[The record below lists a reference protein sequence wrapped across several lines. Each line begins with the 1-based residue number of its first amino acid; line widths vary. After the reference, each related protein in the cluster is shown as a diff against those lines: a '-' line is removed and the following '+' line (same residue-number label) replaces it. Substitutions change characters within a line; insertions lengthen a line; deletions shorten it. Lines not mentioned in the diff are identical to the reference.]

1 MPDQS
6 SEDTLL
12 LVDPDLDF
20 LDWSTKHLSAKNLR
34 VLRCDNAAN
43 AVKVIEKTPVSVVVA
58 AMELE
63 PFDGMELLGR
73 ILQQSPQTLVILT
86 AGFPTTGQII
96 EATQR
101 GAHDVLRKESL
112 AFELRPVVESALQTQ
127 DDRRS
132 AGQPDAEMPKHDGRV
147 KMIGISRALQ
157 EVFKLV
163 GRVARS
169 DAPVLIAGESGTGKE
184 LVAKAVHEYSPR
196 RQKEMITINCGAIPE
211 NLLESE
217 LFGHEKGSF
226 TGAIARRAGRFEQ
239 ADGGTLFLD
248 EIGDMPLSIQVKL
261 LRVLQD
267 GSFSRVGA
275 NETLTTDVRI
285 VAATHKNLTDEVA
298 AGRFREDLYYRLNVV
313 EIKIPALRERMEDI
327 PLLAEYFLQRI
338 TRKNG
343 MARIRISAEAI
354 TTLQSHHW
362 PGNVRELENTIAR
375 ACALASSQILLPADI
390 PLASAPRK
398 SAAGL
403 HGGARPVDQRRPFR
417 RGSPRMAERRNRRP
431 DSRTRGRRSQGS
443 LQHAQ
448 PADRGFTQTA
458 CPTRSDMLH
467 IVEHPL
473 IADELTRLRDPACP
487 SPEFRQRVRRIASL
501 MVPAGHREFRN
512 HGRAVQHAA
521 GNHRGG
527 EIDPWCHPGADFA
540 RRIGISRW
548 ISRPDPPRVRRP
560 HRPGAE

>member
-1 MPDQS
+1 MSETTQ
-6 SEDTLL
+6 EDTLL

-20 LDWSTKHLSAKNLR
+20 LDWATKHLFAKNLKI
-34 VLRCDNAAN
+34 LRCDNAAN
-43 AVKVIEKTPVSVVVA
+43 AVKVVEKTPVGVVVA

-73 ILQQSPQTLVILT
+73 ILQHSPNTMVILT
-86 AGFPTTGQII
+86 AGFPSTGQII

-112 AFELRPVVESALQTQ
+112 AFELRTVVESALQMREE
-127 DDRRS
+127 RRS
-132 AGQPDAEMPKHDGRV
+132 AGKPAAELPKNDGRV

-157 EVFKLV
+157 GVFKMV

-196 RQKEMITINCGAIPE
+196 HHKEMITINCGAIPE

-267 GSFSRVGA
+267 GSFSRVGS
-275 NETLTTDVRI
+275 NENLTTDVRI
-285 VAATHKNLTDEVA
+285 IAATHKNLAEEVA

-313 EIKIPALRERMEDI
+313 EIRIPALRERIEDI
-327 PLLAEYFLQRI
+327 PLLAEFFLQRI

-343 MARIRISAEAI
+343 MARIRLTAEAVNL
-354 TTLQSHHW
+354 LQTHSW

-375 ACALASSQILLPADI
+375 ACALATSNILLPADI
-390 PLASAPRK
+390 PLASIPGKSPAQLSNALDQLINLAPTDDELLTWANREIAGRIVERADGDLK
-398 SAAGL
+398 KAALSLHLSVAGL
-403 HGGARPVDQRRPFR
+403 
-417 RGSPRMAERRNRRP
+417 
-431 DSRTRGRRSQGS
+431 
-443 LQHAQ
+443 
-448 PADRGFTQTA
+448 
-458 CPTRSDMLH
+458 
-467 IVEHPL
+467 
-473 IADELTRLRDPACP
+473 RD
-487 SPEFRQRVRRIASL
+487 IL
-501 MVPAGHREFRN
+501 KN
-512 HGRAVQHAA
+512 
-521 GNHRGG
+521 
-527 EIDPWCHPGADFA
+527 
-540 RRIGISRW
+540 
-548 ISRPDPPRVRRP
+548 
-560 HRPGAE
+560 

>member
-1 MPDQS
+1 MSGAPL
-6 SEDTLL
+6 EDTLL

-20 LDWSTKHLSAKNLR
+20 LDWATKHLFANNLR
-34 VLRCDNAAN
+34 VLRCDNASN
-43 AVKVIEKTPVSVVVA
+43 ALKVIEKTEVSVIVA

-73 ILQQSPQTLVILT
+73 IMHQSPKTLVILT

-112 AFELRPVVESALQTQ
+112 AFELRPIVESALQIQ

-169 DAPVLIAGESGTGKE
+169 DAPVLITGESGTGKE

-248 EIGDMPLSIQVKL
+248 EIGDMPLAIQVKL

-267 GSFSRVGA
+267 GSFSRVGS
-275 NETLTTDVRI
+275 NDTITTDVRI
-285 VAATHKNLTDEVA
+285 VAATHKNLLEEVA
-298 AGRFREDLYYRLNVV
+298 DGRFREDLYYRLNVV
-313 EIKIPALRERMEDI
+313 EIKIPALRDRMEDI
-327 PLLAEYFLQRI
+327 PILTEYFLQRI

-375 ACALASSQILLPADI
+375 ACALATSQILLPADI
-390 PLASAPRK
+390 PLASSPRK
-398 SAAGL
+398 SPAGFAA
-403 HGGARPVDQRRPFR
+403 AIDQVINDAPS
-417 RGSPRMAERRNRRP
+417 GT
-431 DSRTRGRRSQGS
+431 D
-443 LQHAQ
+443 
-448 PADRGFTQTA
+448 
-458 CPTRSDMLH
+458 
-467 IVEHPL
+467 L
-473 IADELTRLRDPACP
+473 IAWLSSEIAGRVLERAGGDLKEASIALNIPLAELRKLLAQK
-487 SPEFRQRVRRIASL
+487 S
-501 MVPAGHREFRN
+501 
-512 HGRAVQHAA
+512 
-521 GNHRGG
+521 
-527 EIDPWCHPGADFA
+527 
-540 RRIGISRW
+540 
-548 ISRPDPPRVRRP
+548 
-560 HRPGAE
+560 

>member
-1 MPDQS
+1 VPSGFPLLDFPAFAMPEQS
-6 SEDTLL
+6 TEETLL

-20 LDWSTKHLSAKNLR
+20 LDWATKHLSAKDLR
-34 VLRCDNAAN
+34 VLRCDNAAK
-43 AVKVIEKTPVSVVVA
+43 AIKVIEKTTVSVVVA
-58 AMELE
+58 AMDME

-73 ILQQSPQTLVILT
+73 IMQQSPQTLVVLT

-127 DDRRS
+127 EDRRS
-132 AGQPDAEMPKHDGRV
+132 ADQPAAEMPKHDGRV
-147 KMIGISRALQ
+147 KMIGISRVLQ

-275 NETLTTDVRI
+275 NETLTTDVRV
-285 VAATHKNLTDEVA
+285 VAATHKNLVEEVA

-313 EIKIPALRERMEDI
+313 EIKIPALRERLEDI

-354 TTLQSHHW
+354 ATLQTHHW

-375 ACALASSQILLPADI
+375 ACALASSSILLPADI
-390 PLASAPRK
+390 PLASSPRK
-398 SAAGL
+398 A
-403 HGGARPVDQRRPFR
+403 
-417 RGSPRMAERRNRRP
+417 
-431 DSRTRGRRSQGS
+431 
-443 LQHAQ
+443 
-448 PADRGFTQTA
+448 
-458 CPTRSDMLH
+458 
-467 IVEHPL
+467 
-473 IADELTRLRDPACP
+473 
-487 SPEFRQRVRRIASL
+487 
-501 MVPAGHREFRN
+501 PAGFATALDQLIN
-512 HGRAVQHAA
+512 AA
-521 GNHRGG
+521 PT
-527 EIDPWCHPGADFA
+527 DTDLLD
-540 RRIGISRW
+540 W
-548 ISRPDPPRVRRP
+548 ISHEITKRILERADGDLKQASNAMHLPLTELRKLLASKD
-560 HRPGAE
+560 

>member
-1 MPDQS
+1 MPENS
-6 SEDTLL
+6 TEDTLL

-20 LDWSTKHLSAKNLR
+20 LDWATKHLSAKNLR

-43 AVKVIEKTPVSVVVA
+43 AIKVIEKTAVSVVVA
-58 AMELE
+58 AMDME

-73 ILQQSPQTLVILT
+73 IMQQSPHTLVVLT

-132 AGQPDAEMPKHDGRV
+132 ADQPVAELPKHDGRV

-285 VAATHKNLTDEVA
+285 VAATHKNLAEEVA

-313 EIKIPALRERMEDI
+313 EIKIPALRERLEDI

-338 TRKNG
+338 TKKNG
-343 MARIRISAEAI
+343 MARIRISAEA
-354 TTLQSHHW
+354 TATLQAHNW

-375 ACALASSQILLPADI
+375 ACALASSSILLPADI

-398 SAAGL
+398 AS
-403 HGGARPVDQRRPFR
+403 V
-417 RGSPRMAERRNRRP
+417 
-431 DSRTRGRRSQGS
+431 
-443 LQHAQ
+443 
-448 PADRGFTQTA
+448 GFTTA
-458 CPTRSDMLH
+458 MDQLINAAPTDTDLLEWLNSEIAKRILERADGDLKEASKTLNL
-467 IVEHPL
+467 P
-473 IADELTRLRDPACP
+473 IADLRKLLSQKD
-487 SPEFRQRVRRIASL
+487 
-501 MVPAGHREFRN
+501 
-512 HGRAVQHAA
+512 
-521 GNHRGG
+521 
-527 EIDPWCHPGADFA
+527 
-540 RRIGISRW
+540 
-548 ISRPDPPRVRRP
+548 
-560 HRPGAE
+560 

>member
-1 MPDQS
+1 MMPDTP

-20 LDWSTKHLSAKNLR
+20 LNWATKHLAAKNLR
-34 VLRCDNAAN
+34 VLRCDNPAN
-43 AVKVIEKTPVSVVVA
+43 ALKVIEKTSVSVVVA
-58 AMELE
+58 AMDMV
-63 PFDGMELLGR
+63 PVDGMELLGR
-73 ILQQSPQTLVILT
+73 ILQQSPQTLVVLT

-112 AFELRPVVESALQTQ
+112 AFELRPVVESALQSQ
-127 DDRRS
+127 EARRS
-132 AGQPDAEMPKHDGRV
+132 ADQPTAELPKHDGRV

-196 RQKEMITINCGAIPE
+196 KQREMITINCGAIPE

-267 GSFSRVGA
+267 GSFSRIGS

-285 VAATHKNLTDEVA
+285 VAATHKNLVNEVT

-313 EIKIPALRERMEDI
+313 EIKIPALRERREDI
-327 PLLAEYFLQRI
+327 PLLAEFFLQRI

-343 MARIRISAEAI
+343 MARIRISAEAVAI
-354 TTLQSHHW
+354 LQVHHW

-375 ACALASSQILLPADI
+375 ACALATSNILLPADI
-390 PLASAPRK
+390 PLASSPRK
-398 SAAGL
+398 LLVGFPNTLDQLINAA
-403 HGGARPVDQRRPFR
+403 
-417 RGSPRMAERRNRRP
+417 
-431 DSRTRGRRSQGS
+431 
-443 LQHAQ
+443 
-448 PADRGFTQTA
+448 PADSDLLGWINSEIAKRILE
-458 CPTRSDMLH
+458 RSDGDLKEASK
-467 IVEHPL
+467 ILNVP
-473 IADELTRLRDPACP
+473 ITDLR
-487 SPEFRQRVRRIASL
+487 SLLASK
-501 MVPAGHREFRN
+501 
-512 HGRAVQHAA
+512 
-521 GNHRGG
+521 
-527 EIDPWCHPGADFA
+527 
-540 RRIGISRW
+540 S
-548 ISRPDPPRVRRP
+548 
-560 HRPGAE
+560 

>member
-1 MPDQS
+1 MPQTS
-6 SEDTLL
+6 TEDTLL

-20 LDWSTKHLSAKNLR
+20 LEWATKHLAAKDLR
-34 VLRCDNAAN
+34 ILRCDNAAN
-43 AVKVIEKTPVSVVVA
+43 AIKVVEKTPVAVVVA
-58 AMELE
+58 AMDME
-63 PFDGMELLGR
+63 PFDGMELLNR
-73 ILQQSPQTLVILT
+73 VMQQSPQTLVILT

-127 DDRRS
+127 EERRS
-132 AGQPDAEMPKHDGRV
+132 ADQPAAELPKQDGRV
-147 KMIGISRALQ
+147 KIIGVSRALQ

-196 RQKEMITINCGAIPE
+196 RQREMITINCGAIPE

-226 TGAIARRAGRFEQ
+226 TGAIAKRAGRFEQ

-267 GSFSRVGA
+267 GTFSRVGS
-275 NETLTTDVRI
+275 NETIKTDVRI
-285 VAATHKNLTDEVA
+285 IAATHKNLTDEVS

-313 EIKIPALRERMEDI
+313 EIRIPPLRERLEDI
-327 PLLAEYFLQRI
+327 PLLAEFFLQRI

-343 MARIRISAEAI
+343 MARIRLSAEAVSA
-354 TTLQSHHW
+354 LQSHTW

-375 ACALASSQILLPADI
+375 ACALASSNILLPADI
-390 PLASAPRK
+390 PLASAPGK
-398 SAAGL
+398 SPAMISAAIDQL
-403 HGGARPVDQRRPFR
+403 INVAPAREPMLEWITREVAGRVLDRADGDFR
-417 RGSPRMAERRNRRP
+417 EAAVTLNVS
-431 DSRTRGRRSQGS
+431 S
-443 LQHAQ
+443 
-448 PADRGFTQTA
+448 AD
-458 CPTRSDMLH
+458 LKK
-467 IVEHPL
+467 L
-473 IADELTRLRDPACP
+473 L
-487 SPEFRQRVRRIASL
+487 
-501 MVPAGHREFRN
+501 
-512 HGRAVQHAA
+512 
-521 GNHRGG
+521 
-527 EIDPWCHPGADFA
+527 A
-540 RRIGISRW
+540 R
-548 ISRPDPPRVRRP
+548 
-560 HRPGAE
+560 